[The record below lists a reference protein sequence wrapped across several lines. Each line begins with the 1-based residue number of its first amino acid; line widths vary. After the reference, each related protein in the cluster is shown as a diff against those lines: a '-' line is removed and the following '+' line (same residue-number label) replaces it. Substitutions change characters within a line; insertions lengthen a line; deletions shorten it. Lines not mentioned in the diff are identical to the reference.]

1 MNSSIFLGELFGVA
15 FKKPIDK
22 INITQLAD
30 ILPELVKQIMEKDNK
45 TNTEAADIINKSIM
59 DFANT
64 LEPTDTSD
72 FLGLLETE
80 LSTRSIEPNTE
91 NIVIA
96 SSDDK
101 WNFYIRFKVSEPLG
115 LAHESLYILGKY
127 VITADKNQSLK
138 DSNILILNNTDSL
151 IYREIAQESKKVEQ
165 ALILAFAKI
174 GIGIAY
180 PKNLASEAMLEIIKE
195 KAESKFLQENTEL
208 SESHYEIP
216 LIHFSDKFGV
226 VLFPEKSFPWDSEAR
241 EEKGPA
247 NIINFSETFKHH
259 YDNLNS
265 IHITDQRFK
274 KVETATS
281 ILTTLIFD
289 DSLINKII
297 LSMTVIEVLSEKTLR
312 PKTELDTLEY
322 LARTLDGYDAI
333 DQNTKSTLNQ
343 ALKSIQFQSISKS
356 CKNLVK
362 DLLGGKDAK
371 LFYTLY
377 EYRSQLVHA
386 RSLKEDSDEM
396 LKIYNDSYGL
406 AQRLLNA
413 YIDRL
418 VKSCSA

>member
-1 MNSSIFLGELFGVA
+1 MNSTFLGELFGVI
-15 FKKPIDK
+15 FKSPIDK
-22 INITQLAD
+22 ININQLAD
-30 ILPELVKQIMEKDNK
+30 ILPELVTQIMKKDNK
-45 TNTEAADIINKSIM
+45 TNTEAADIINKAII

-72 FLGLLETE
+72 FLDLLETE

-91 NIVIA
+91 NTVIA
-96 SSDDK
+96 SPNDK
-101 WNFYIRFKVSEPLG
+101 WNFYIRFKISEPLG
-115 LAHESLYILGKY
+115 LERESIHILEKY
-127 VITADKNQSLK
+127 VITAEKNQSLK
-138 DSNILILNNTDSL
+138 DSNILILNNTDAL

-180 PKNLASEAMLEIIKE
+180 PKNLASEVILEIIKE
-195 KAESKFLQENTEL
+195 KAESKFLQENTKL
-208 SESHYEIP
+208 SEAHCEIP
-216 LIHFSDKFGV
+216 LLHFSDKFGV
-226 VLFPEKSFPWDSEAR
+226 VLFLENSFPWDSEAR
-241 EEKGPA
+241 EEKEPVD
-247 NIINFSETFKHH
+247 IINFSETFKHH
-259 YDNLNS
+259 YENLKP
-265 IHITDQRFK
+265 IHVADQGFK
-274 KVETATS
+274 KIETATS

-312 PKTELDTLEY
+312 PKTELKTLEY
-322 LARTLDGYDAI
+322 LACILDGNNDI

-377 EYRSQLVHA
+377 DYRSQLVHA
-386 RSLKEDSDEM
+386 GSLKKDSDEM

>member
-1 MNSSIFLGELFGVA
+1 MNSNFLGELFGVV

-22 INITQLAD
+22 IDITQLAD
-30 ILPELVKQIMEKDNK
+30 ILPELITQIMEKDNK
-45 TNTEAADIINKSIM
+45 TNTEAVDFINKSIIN
-59 DFANT
+59 FANT

-80 LSTRSIEPNTE
+80 LFTRSVESNTE

-96 SSDDK
+96 SPDDK
-101 WNFYIRFKVSEPLG
+101 WNFYIRFKISEPLG
-115 LAHESLYILGKY
+115 LECKSLQILEKY
-127 VITADKNQSLK
+127 VITAEKNQSLK
-138 DSNILILNNTDSL
+138 DSIILILNNTDTL
-151 IYREIAQESKKVEQ
+151 IYREIAQKSKKVEQ

-195 KAESKFLQENTEL
+195 EAESKFMQENIK
-208 SESHYEIP
+208 SSGSHYEIP
-216 LIHFSDKFGV
+216 LLHFSDKFGV
-226 VLFPEKSFPWDSEAR
+226 VLFPENSFPWNSEAR
-241 EEKGPA
+241 EEKESVD
-247 NIINFSETFKHH
+247 IINFNETFKHH
-259 YDNLNS
+259 YANLKS
-265 IHITDQRFK
+265 IHIADQRFK
-274 KVETATS
+274 KFETATS

-297 LSMTVIEVLSEKTLR
+297 LSMTVIEVLSEKILR
-312 PKTELDTLEY
+312 PKIELETLEY
-322 LARTLDGYDAI
+322 LARTLDGNNDI

-343 ALKSIQFQSISKS
+343 ALKSIQFQSIGRS
-356 CKNLVK
+356 CRNLVK

-386 RSLKEDSDEM
+386 GSLKEDSDEM